1 MYSSIGTEV
10 RDELR
15 YARIAMLIG
24 VPVASL
30 GLAGW
35 LLTK

>member
-10 RDELR
+10 RDALP

-30 GLAGW
+30 WLAGW
-35 LLTK
+35 LLTR